1 MATEF
6 KDSNIASVLKLKH
19 MVFDEISFNREGF
32 QQKADKKYSIG
43 FGKHVEKIED
53 GRYQVSLAA
62 NVVKEKEYTVTVKLT
77 GYFEIEEQ
85 HPDKDIIL
93 NENAVAIL
101 FPYLRTELT
110 LITSQPEV
118 DPLVIPVVNINAMLK
133 QEMNEDDFD

>member
-6 KDSNIASVLKLKH
+6 KDSSIASVLKLQQ
-19 MVFDEISFNREGF
+19 MVFDEISFDREGF
-32 QQKADKKYSIG
+32 RQDSNQQFSIK
-43 FGKHVEKIED
+43 FGKQVKKIED
-53 GRYQVSLAA
+53 GCYQVSLAA
-62 NVVKEKEYTVTVKLT
+62 NVAKEKEYTVTVKLT

-85 HPDKDIIL
+85 CPDKDIIL

-133 QEMNEDDFD
+133 QETDEDDFD